1 MTSTEVINIIQEKIK
16 DEIFCKKEAL
26 KAIRFIRKHPNDF
39 LKQNIP
45 ESWAYFW
52 ALHIGD
58 REIMIDKIQ
67 SNEYAIIW

>member
-1 MTSTEVINIIQEKIK
+1 MKELNRLIEQKSMKSIKKMTSTEVINIIQEKIK

-45 ESWAYFW
+45 ES
-52 ALHIGD
+52 
-58 REIMIDKIQ
+58 
-67 SNEYAIIW
+67 